1 MSFKEFSSALNAP
14 AEKKPDDKSKGGPAA
29 VHTPAQ
35 PEKTR
40 GEAAPAPKSSQR
52 S

>member
-14 AEKKPDDKSKGGPAA
+14 AKKKPDDKSKGAPAA
-29 VHTPAQ
+29 DHKPAR
-35 PEKTR
+35 PEKTPAD
-40 GEAAPAPKSSQR
+40 AAPAPKSSHR

>member
-14 AEKKPDDKSKGGPAA
+14 AKKKPDDKSKGAPAA
-29 VHTPAQ
+29 DHKPAQ
-35 PEKTR
+35 PDKMPA
-40 GEAAPAPKSSQR
+40 EAATAAKPSQR